1 MSKNVFSD
9 QVFKNLLN
17 QTVNLLAQKNYNTQT
32 AFFLCPFQ
40 IVLGATLTTET
51 GRKGLNARPK
61 DYSQVQLAINSKDTI
76 SVYWRNSYDLKQN
89 ETKTGIIKKYKVGD
103 NFMGFVTNESLNFVA
118 TSNYQR
124 LISIQTT
131 KTFNCFVP
139 KLLNGENDEFFK
151 IIEDEWFYFWQ
162 IPQFENRKAQFDV
175 ISTITYFKIESWVY
189 LRDNNN
195 VILGAQVNF
204 ISINN
209 EFQQNGLSLETYV
222 QAGFPGEPKCFPILQ
237 KLPNNKYGVIINSY
251 WFKYNPANAFQHTI
265 IDLAGWMGSI
275 VMGFPITKKHQIDL
289 INKNEQLIENPGA
302 IWLYDILT
310 PAEDK
315 LLIKQL
321 PETDYYVATGSL
333 NINTNL
339 GILRDLRNWVEQQ
352 FNPNPIQGFI
362 KTDPEITRLSNNN
375 EKFLTY
381 WNNDFLTG
389 NNVNYQNLFDK
400 KTKFKLTANFW
411 NSLPVYDV
419 RGNDWFQAN
428 YKGRIYGIKKF
439 NFGDVKNKDL
449 RHFLMFN
456 AICSKTLINL
466 PATSK
471 NNIPVVTK
479 TIGLFSNI
487 LHLLTFGLWPQ
498 WKDKS
503 IVKLP
508 TNPKV
513 NFLIPAEIYNNYCKL
528 WIRTGIGDSFTR
540 FGENLFTLPFKLIGF
555 KSPIDIPQNLQAGS
569 LPLEV
574 FLGGEN
580 QLTTTFGTSG
590 TIQTFGGLITNKINT
605 ICYSINRTGDYY
617 WNVTTTDIGQVITYK
632 DGDQYIPLY
641 NEKTTLLSPDT
652 KLDKYHTS
660 YKNEIIGYMINV
672 NSYKLIGGSAVQ
684 FKVYNLQTGSQQVL
698 DDEKSIYIDTYRTFS
713 NYLKNPRLI
722 NNVHRLGN
730 PLFDFNEVFDYPKD
744 LFPVPPSPEA
754 REYTI
759 QFNDIILNIP
769 KEDTVDQNF
778 ILDKFNFRYNDTF
791 QDDDHFSTIQNRFFE
806 SKPRI
811 LIKDLS
817 KYVFN
822 LPILNKKDILMHV
835 HARKITLELDIIWWS
850 AINMNLYTGI
860 LHTFIF
866 EENNIKTPDKLIK
879 LKTSE
884 ENMVANI
891 IELFHKRYT
900 YFAWNR
906 KSLNL
911 PNYPR
916 LDVKSWTGGK
926 AFDSF
931 TLQQY
936 IDLHYKSPRDDSYF
950 QPFLNF
956 VIDKNNKNWR
966 LTSVEFNLYP
976 FNISYQFE
984 APVSIKNYKIKIWNA
999 NRGSFHFKSKG
1010 IKNIKIEGLVMK
1022 FRKHQK

>member
-17 QTVNLLAQKNYNTQT
+17 QTVNLLSQQNYNTKT

-76 SVYWRNSYDLKQN
+76 SVYWRNSYSLKQN
-89 ETKTGIIKKYKVGD
+89 EDKTGIIKKYKVGD
-103 NFMGFVTNESLNFVA
+103 NFMGFVTNESLNLTT
-118 TSNYQR
+118 TSDYQR
-124 LISIQTT
+124 LLRIQTT

-139 KLLNGENDEFFK
+139 KLLTGVNDEFFK
-151 IIEDEWFYFWQ
+151 LIEDEWFYFWQ
-162 IPQFENRKAQFDV
+162 IPQFENRKENFDV

-195 VILGAQVNF
+195 IILGAQVNF

-222 QAGFPGEPKCFPILQ
+222 QAGFPGEPKCFPIL
-237 KLPNNKYGVIINSY
+237 KKINEKGNYSVDINPTY
-251 WFKYNPANAFQHTI
+251 FRYNPANAFQHTI
-265 IDLAGWMGSI
+265 IDLAGWMGAI
-275 VMGFPITKKHQIDL
+275 TMGFPITQKHLDDL
-289 INKNEQLIENPGA
+289 NNKNEQLIQNPGA
-302 IWLYDILT
+302 IWIYDILT

-321 PETDYYVATGSL
+321 PETDYFVASGSL

-339 GILRDLRNWVEQQ
+339 GILRDLKNWAGQE
-352 FNPNPIQGFI
+352 FNPNPIQGFL
-362 KTDPEITRLSNNN
+362 KTDPATTRLSNNN

-381 WNNDFLTG
+381 WNNDFLKG
-389 NNVNYQNLFDK
+389 NNVNYQKLFDK
-400 KTKFKLTANFW
+400 KAEFKLTANFW

-428 YKGRIYGIKKF
+428 YKGTVYGIKRF

-479 TIGLFSNI
+479 IIGMFSNI
-487 LHLLTFGLWPQ
+487 VNILTFGLWPE
-498 WKDKS
+498 WKNKT

-528 WIRTGIGDSFTR
+528 WIRTGVGDNFAR
-540 FGENLFTLPFKLIGF
+540 FADKLFTFPGKVLGF
-555 KSPIDIPQNLQAGS
+555 SNPSQIPQNLPAGS
-569 LPLEV
+569 IPLEV

-605 ICYSINRTGDYY
+605 ICYGV
-617 WNVTTTDIGQVITYK
+617 NVDKIIHCNVSTTDIGQIIAFK
-632 DGDQYIPLY
+632 DSGHKYIPLY
-641 NEKTTLLSPDT
+641 DEKTQLLSPDA
-652 KLDKYHTS
+652 KLDNYDTA

-684 FKVYNLQTGSQQVL
+684 FKVYNLQTGSQQIL

-730 PLFDFNEVFDYPKD
+730 PLFDFNKVFSYPKD

-754 REYTI
+754 KEYI
-759 QFNDIILNIP
+759 VKFNDINLQIP
-769 KEDTVDQNF
+769 KEDVIDQKI
-778 ILDKFNFRYNDTF
+778 ILDKFDFKYNDTF
-791 QDDDHFSTIQNRFFE
+791 HEGYSFTKIRNEFFNN
-806 SKPRI
+806 KIKI
-811 LIKDLS
+811 LIKKNS
-817 KYVFN
+817 KYTFN
-822 LPILNKKDILMHV
+822 LPIKNKNDKLIHV
-835 HARKITLELDIIWWS
+835 HARKITLEVDIAWWS
-850 AINMNLYTGI
+850 AVNVNFYTGV
-860 LHTFIF
+860 LKAFLF
-866 EENNIKTPDKLIK
+866 QDLNVGTPHKLIRFK
-879 LKTSE
+879 ASE
-884 ENMVANI
+884 ENMIAFG
-891 IELFHKRYT
+891 LDY
-900 YFAWNR
+900 YPSFAWR
-906 KSLNL
+906 IKKIKL
-911 PNYPR
+911 PNYGWRNIKHYPKP
-916 LDVKSWTGGK
+916 DP
-926 AFDSF
+926 F
-931 TLQQY
+931 TDPFNFKQNIALY
-936 IDLHYKSPRDDSYF
+936 GDLSDQAEF
-950 QPFLNF
+950 QPMLNF
-956 VIDKNNKNWR
+956 IINKNNKTWR
-966 LTSVEFNLYP
+966 LTRLMFGLAP
-976 FNISYQFE
+976 FNI
-984 APVSIKNYKIKIWNA
+984 NYIFKAVPTWGTTTNLWVKVWNA
-999 NRGSFHFKSKG
+999 NRGSFHFESRG

-1022 FRKHQK
+1022 FRKA

>member
-17 QTVNLLAQKNYNTQT
+17 QTVNLLSQQNYNTKT

-89 ETKTGIIKKYKVGD
+89 EKKTGIIKKYKIGD
-103 NFMGFVTNESLNFVA
+103 NFMGFVTNESLNLTT
-118 TSNYQR
+118 TSDYQR
-124 LISIQTT
+124 LLRIQTT

-139 KLLNGENDEFFK
+139 KLLTGVNDEFFK
-151 IIEDEWFYFWQ
+151 LIEDEWFYFWQ
-162 IPQFENRKAQFDV
+162 IPQFENRKENFDV

-195 VILGAQVNF
+195 IILGAQVNF

-222 QAGFPGEPKCFPILQ
+222 QAGFPGEPKCFPIL
-237 KLPNNKYGVIINSY
+237 KKINEKGNYSVDINPTY
-251 WFKYNPANAFQHTI
+251 FRYNPANAFQHTI
-265 IDLAGWMGSI
+265 IDLAGWMGAI
-275 VMGFPITKKHQIDL
+275 TMGFPITKKHQTDL
-289 INKNEQLIENPGA
+289 TNKNEQLIESPGA
-302 IWLYDILT
+302 IWIYDILT

-321 PETDYYVATGSL
+321 PETDYYVASGSL

-339 GILRDLRNWVEQQ
+339 GIIRDIKNWVEQE

-362 KTDPEITRLSNNN
+362 KTDPVTTRLSNNN

-381 WNNDFLTG
+381 WNSDFLKG
-389 NNVNYQNLFDK
+389 SNINYQKLFDK
-400 KTKFKLTANFW
+400 KAEFKLTANFW

-428 YKGRIYGIKKF
+428 YEGKIYGIKRF
-439 NFGDVKNKDL
+439 NFGQVQNKNL
-449 RHFLMFN
+449 QHFLMFN
-456 AICSKTLINL
+456 AICAKTLINL

-479 TIGLFSNI
+479 LIGIFSNI
-487 LHLLTFGLWPQ
+487 VHILTLGLWPQ

-528 WIRTGIGDSFTR
+528 WIRSGIGDSFTR
-540 FGENLFTLPFKLIGF
+540 FGNKLYTLAGTVLGF
-555 KSPIDIPQNLQAGS
+555 SKPEQIPQNLPAGS

-605 ICYSINRTGDYY
+605 ICYGVNSGTNYY
-617 WNVTTTDIGQVITYK
+617 KNVTTTDIGQVITFKSGYK
-632 DGDQYIPLY
+632 CIPLY
-641 NEKTTLLSPDT
+641 DEKTQLLPPDA
-652 KLDKYHTS
+652 KLDDYDVA
-660 YKNEIIGYMINV
+660 YKNQIIGYMINV
-672 NSYKLIGGSAVQ
+672 NSYKLIGGTAVQ
-684 FKVYNLQTGSQQVL
+684 FKVYNLQTSSQQIL

-730 PLFDFNEVFDYPKD
+730 PLFDFNKVFDYPKD

-754 REYTI
+754 KEYTI
-759 QFNDIILNIP
+759 KFNDINLEIP
-769 KEDTVDQNF
+769 KEDVVDQEMT
-778 ILDKFNFRYNDTF
+778 LDKFDFRYNDTF
-791 QDDDHFSTIQNRFFE
+791 QEGNYFTKIQNQFFNNQI
-806 SKPRI
+806 KI
-811 LIKDLS
+811 LINKS
-817 KYVFN
+817 PKYTFN
-822 LPILNKKDILMHV
+822 LPILNKNDQLVHV
-835 HARKITLELDIIWWS
+835 HARKISLEVDIAWWS
-850 AINMNLYTGI
+850 AVNVNFYTGI
-860 LHTFIF
+860 THRFLFQDLNV
-866 EENNIKTPDKLIK
+866 ETPHKLIS
-879 LKTSE
+879 LKASA
-884 ENMVANI
+884 ENMIA
-891 IELFHKRYT
+891 R
-900 YFAWNR
+900 
-906 KSLNL
+906 SLKYHPFFVWSGKYIKL
-911 PNYPR
+911 PNYGWRFIKQYAPI
-916 LDVKSWTGGK
+916 KSLEFP
-926 AFDSF
+926 FDF
-931 TLQQY
+931 KQNIALY
-936 IDLHYKSPRDDSYF
+936 RDQTDESAF

-956 VIDKNNKNWR
+956 IIDKNNKSWR
-966 LTSVEFNLYP
+966 LTRVKLMLNP
-976 FNISYQFE
+976 FNINYIFKAE
-984 APVSIKNYKIKIWNA
+984 PIGIVIKNLKIKVWNA
-999 NRGSFHFKSKG
+999 NRGSFHFESRG
-1010 IKNIKIEGLVMK
+1010 IRNIKIEGLVMK
-1022 FRKHQK
+1022 FRKQ

>member
-1 MSKNVFSD
+1 M
-9 QVFKNLLN
+9 
-17 QTVNLLAQKNYNTQT
+17 
-32 AFFLCPFQ
+32 
-40 IVLGATLTTET
+40 
-51 GRKGLNARPK
+51 
-61 DYSQVQLAINSKDTI
+61 QLAINSKDTI
-76 SVYWRNSYDLKQN
+76 SVYWKNSYDLKQN
-89 ETKTGIIKKYKVGD
+89 ETKTRIIKKYKVGD

-139 KLLNGENDEFFK
+139 KLLNGENNEFFK

-195 VILGAQVNF
+195 VILGAQINF

-237 KLPNNKYGVIINSY
+237 KQPNNKYGVIINPY

-275 VMGFPITKKHQIDL
+275 VMGFPITKRHIEDL
-289 INKNEQLIENPGA
+289 TNKNEQLIESPGA

-339 GILRDLRNWVEQQ
+339 GILRDIKNWTEQQ

-362 KTDPEITRLSNNN
+362 KTDPETTRLSNNN

-381 WNNDFLTG
+381 WNSDFLTG
-389 NNVNYQNLFDK
+389 NNINYQNLFDK
-400 KTKFKLTANFW
+400 KAEFKLTANFW
-411 NSLPVYDV
+411 NSLSVYDV

-428 YKGRIYGIKKF
+428 YEGKIYGIKKF

-479 TIGLFSNI
+479 LIGIFSKT
-487 LHLLTFGLWPQ
+487 LHILTFGLWPA

-540 FGENLFTLPFKLIGF
+540 FGNKLFTLAGTVAGF
-555 KSPIDIPQNLQAGS
+555 SKPTDIPQNLPAGS

-605 ICYSINRTGDYY
+605 ICYGINVSENIYA
-617 WNVTTTDIGQVITYK
+617 NVTTTDIGQVISTK
-632 DGDQYIPLY
+632 RGDKYIPLY

-652 KLDKYHTS
+652 KLDVFDTS
-660 YKNEIIGYMINV
+660 YNQEIFGYMINV
-672 NSYKLIGGSAVQ
+672 NSYKLIGGTAVQ
-684 FKVYNLQTGSQQVL
+684 FKVYNLQTGSQQIL

-730 PLFDFNEVFDYPKD
+730 PLFDFNKVFDYPKD

-754 REYTI
+754 KEYVVQYADINLTI
-759 QFNDIILNIP
+759 DQNDIINNTKWQKLKDAVYNYNFNP
-769 KEDTVDQNF
+769 NSGSFPSYVGQLQNK
-778 ILDKFNFRYNDTF
+778 L
-791 QDDDHFSTIQNRFFE
+791 
-806 SKPRI
+806 
-811 LIKDLS
+811 LIKKLS
-817 KYVFN
+817 KYTFN
-822 LPILNKKDILMHV
+822 LKNIHPTDKLFHV
-835 HARKITLELDIIWWS
+835 HAKKISFDLEISFRSSFSATLKSVSSVYPDFTDTGTSGWKSLKVKVDFINPIFSVFDNKNTFQYDNCFIYFKNKSFPRRQFFNGPVHFANCEIHFDTADRGEICMTVNFKFNLTNKTWRITNFWFDYNLVNLRYNFKAFVNTNPILQPPINIPAGINVRNIAENFQFS
-850 AINMNLYTGI
+850 NGAIN
-860 LHTFIF
+860 
-866 EENNIKTPDKLIK
+866 
-879 LKTSE
+879 
-884 ENMVANI
+884 
-891 IELFHKRYT
+891 
-900 YFAWNR
+900 
-906 KSLNL
+906 
-911 PNYPR
+911 
-916 LDVKSWTGGK
+916 
-926 AFDSF
+926 
-931 TLQQY
+931 
-936 IDLHYKSPRDDSYF
+936 
-950 QPFLNF
+950 NF
-956 VIDKNNKNWR
+956 
-966 LTSVEFNLYP
+966 
-976 FNISYQFE
+976 
-984 APVSIKNYKIKIWNA
+984 
-999 NRGSFHFKSKG
+999 
-1010 IKNIKIEGLVMK
+1010 KIEGLVMK
-1022 FRKHQK
+1022 FRKQ

>member
-17 QTVNLLAQKNYNTQT
+17 QTVNLLSQQNYNTKT

-76 SVYWRNSYDLKQN
+76 SVYWRNSYILTQN
-89 ETKTGIIKKYKVGD
+89 TKKTGIIKKYKVGD
-103 NFMGFVTNESLNFVA
+103 HFMGFVTNESLNFVA
-118 TSNYQR
+118 SSNYQR
-124 LISIQTT
+124 LIQIQTT

-151 IIEDEWFYFWQ
+151 LIEDEWFYFWQ
-162 IPQFENRKAQFDV
+162 IPQFENRKEQFEI

-195 VILGAQVNF
+195 VILGAQINF

-222 QAGFPGEPKCFPILQ
+222 QAGFPGEPKCFPIL
-237 KLPNNKYGVIINSY
+237 KRIDETENYGVDINQTY
-251 WFKYNPANAFQHTI
+251 FQYNPANAFQHTI
-265 IDLAGWMGSI
+265 IDLAGWMGAI
-275 VMGFPITKKHQIDL
+275 TMGFPITKKHLDDL
-289 INKNEQLIENPGA
+289 TNKNEQLIENPGA
-302 IWLYDILT
+302 IWIYNILT

-321 PETDYYVATGSL
+321 PETDYYVASGSL

-339 GILRDLRNWVEQQ
+339 GILRDLKNWAEQQ

-362 KTDPEITRLSNNN
+362 KTDPTTTRLSNNN
-375 EKFLTY
+375 DKFLTY
-381 WNNDFLTG
+381 WSDDFLKG
-389 NNVNYQNLFDK
+389 NNINYQNLFDK
-400 KTKFKLTANFW
+400 KAEFKLTANFW
-411 NSLPVYDV
+411 NSLPVFDV

-428 YKGRIYGIKKF
+428 YEGKVYGIKKF
-439 NFGDVKNKDL
+439 NFGDVKNKNL
-449 RHFLMFN
+449 KHFLMFN

-479 TIGLFSNI
+479 LIGIFSNI
-487 LHLLTFGLWPQ
+487 VHILTFGLWPQ

-528 WIRTGIGDSFTR
+528 WLRTGIGDNFTR
-540 FGENLFTLPFKLIGF
+540 FGDKLYTLAGTILNFRKPEQ
-555 KSPIDIPQNLQAGS
+555 IPQNLPAGS

-605 ICYSINRTGDYY
+605 ICYGVNINENIFE
-617 WNVTTTDIGQVITYK
+617 NVSTTDIGQVITYPSGNK
-632 DGDQYIPLY
+632 YIPLY
-641 NEKTTLLSPDT
+641 DEKTTLLSPDA
-652 KLDKYHTS
+652 KLGNYDTA

-672 NSYKLIGGSAVQ
+672 NSYKLIGGTAVQ
-684 FKVYNLQTGSQQVL
+684 FKVYNLQTGSQQIL

-730 PLFDFNEVFDYPKD
+730 PLFDFNKVFDYPKD

-754 REYTI
+754 KEYI
-759 QFNDIILNIP
+759 IKFNDISLSIP
-769 KEDTVDQNF
+769 KEDVIDERM
-778 ILDKFNFRYNDTF
+778 ILDKFDFRYNDSF
-791 QDDDHFSTIQNRFFE
+791 QEGYYFTKIRNKFNDNQI
-806 SKPRI
+806 KIRI
-811 LIKDLS
+811 KKNS
-817 KYVFN
+817 KYIFN
-822 LPILNKKDILMHV
+822 LPILNKNDELVHV
-835 HARKITLELDIIWWS
+835 HARKITLEVDLVWWS
-850 AINMNLYTGI
+850 AVNVKFYTGVF
-860 LHTFIF
+860 HTFMF
-866 EENNIKTPDKLIK
+866 QKLNMKTPDKLIH
-879 LKTSE
+879 LKSIE
-884 ENMVANI
+884 ENIIAGGVNDHPYFVWNLKNI
-891 IELFHKRYT
+891 KLPSYGWKTIRYFPAAGGHHAFTFKQNISLYRDQTDLTSFLPFLF
-900 YFAWNR
+900 FNID
-906 KSLNL
+906 N
-911 PNYPR
+911 NN
-916 LDVKSWTGGK
+916 KSWR
-926 AFDSF
+926 
-931 TLQQY
+931 LNR
-936 IDLHYKSPRDDSYF
+936 IDLVLD
-950 QPFLNF
+950 
-956 VIDKNNKNWR
+956 
-966 LTSVEFNLYP
+966 P
-976 FNISYQFE
+976 FNINYCFRAE
-984 APVSIKNYKIKIWNA
+984 VIPKNLLIKVWNA
-999 NRGSFHFKSKG
+999 NRGSFHFESKG
-1010 IKNIKIEGLVMK
+1010 IRFLKIEGLVMK
-1022 FRKHQK
+1022 FRKQ